1 MKLDNFVKIKK
12 KELREIFQLR
22 NELLCAIEYFTP
34 GCGGILKGPYGFF
47 EEQAIQRVLKEH
59 HFIMVNFEEIEK

>member
-1 MKLDNFVKIKK
+1 MKFINSAKFKT
-12 KELREIFQLR
+12 KELKEIFQLH

-47 EEQAIQRVLKEH
+47 EEQAIQKVLKDH
-59 HFIMVNFEEIEK
+59 RFITVSFEEIEK